1 MTQGKITLTL
11 VLDWKT
17 RRPVGREGMI
27 MVANAPVLTYNEVR
41 ENEKMMSLIDLKR
54 LNLEFG
60 D

>member
-41 ENEKMMSLIDLKR
+41 ENEKMMSLIYLKR

>member
-1 MTQGKITLTL
+1 
-11 VLDWKT
+11 
-17 RRPVGREGMI
+17 

-41 ENEKMMSLIDLKR
+41 ENEKMMSLIYLKR